1 MLEGFNPNTIK
12 DLEGAREAILRLVN
26 LVESLKAQVDQL
38 QAENQNLRDENNR
51 LKGEQGQP
59 DIKPKKKKKKSPSGS
74 SDYSSEK
81 ERRKPKRRRKQNKND
96 KIKIDRERVL
106 DVEADI
112 LPEDAEFKGY
122 NDVVVQD
129 IKIKT
134 DNVRFRKKKYY
145 SASKGQMY
153 TASLPLGYE
162 GQFGPML
169 KSWIIVLYFAMNVTE
184 PKIVAFLQTVGI
196 FISSGK
202 VSDIIH
208 SETGQMHDEKT
219 EIYEAGLRS
228 TAWQQTDDTGI
239 RVNGQNCYTH
249 IVCNPFYTVYFT
261 KPRKDRLTVLK
272 ILWGDRPLSF
282 CVNELA
288 FAYWEHC
295 GLSQSKREALI
306 HLPPQQM
313 LTQPEFETFLKE
325 HGPQLGPQQYKWVL
339 EGAAIAAYH
348 SQDEFPIV
356 LLLLCDDARQF
367 KRITEILALCWVHE
381 GRHYKKLNP
390 ALEYHAQILDQFLT
404 QFWAFYHQLA
414 AYQLDPTPAEREHLA
429 DEFDQL
435 FSTVTGY
442 QYLDQRIA
450 KTKAKKEELLP
461 VLDYPQ
467 IPLHNNAAEL
477 GARQQKPKQ
486 NISFGPRTEEGAR
499 IWDTGLT
506 LVATA
511 YKLGVN
517 IFDYIC
523 DRVSGAYQMPSLASL
538 IEHKAA
544 QSQLEQTFQS
554 EPP

>member
-1 MLEGFNPNTIK
+1 MLEGFDPDTIK
-12 DLEGAREAILRLVN
+12 DIDGARAAILRLVN
-26 LVESLKAQVDQL
+26 LVESLKVQVDQL
-38 QAENQNLRDENNR
+38 QVENQGLRDENNR

-59 DIKPKKKKKKSPSGS
+59 RIKPNKKKTGS
-74 SDYSSEK
+74 AHYSSEK
-81 ERRKPKRRRKQNKND
+81 ERGKPKRRCKQSKND

-106 DVEADI
+106 EVEADI

-122 NDVVVQD
+122 DEVVVQD
-129 IKIKT
+129 LKIGT
-134 DNVRFRKKKYY
+134 DNVRFRKKKYH
-145 SASKGQMY
+145 SPSQGQTY
-153 TASLPLGYE
+153 TAPLPLGYE

-202 VSDIIH
+202 VSEIIH
-208 SETGQMHDEKT
+208 SQTGQMHDEKT

-228 TAWQQTDDTGI
+228 TPWQQTDDTGL

-261 KPRKDRLTVLK
+261 KPHKDRLTVLQ

-288 FAYWEHC
+288 LAYWEQS
-295 GLSQSKREALI
+295 GLSKSKREALT
-306 HLPPQQM
+306 HLPQEQM
-313 LTQPEFETFLKE
+313 LSQPEFETLLKE
-325 HGPQLGPQQYKWVL
+325 HGPELGPQQYKWVL

-348 SQDEFPIV
+348 TQDEFPIV

-390 ALEYHAQILDQFLT
+390 AIEYHAQILDQFLT
-404 QFWAFYHQLA
+404 KFWLFYHELV
-414 AYQLDPTPAEREHLA
+414 AYREDPTPSERKRLSA
-429 DEFDQL
+429 EFDQL
-435 FSTVTGY
+435 FSTATGY

-450 KTKAKKEELLP
+450 KTKAKKNELLVVFEHP
-461 VLDYPQ
+461 H

-486 NISFGPRTEEGAR
+486 NISFGPRTEAGAK

-506 LVATA
+506 LVSTA

-538 IEHKAA
+538 IEIKAA
-544 QSQLEQTFQS
+544 QSQLEPTFQS

>member
-1 MLEGFNPNTIK
+1 MLEGFNPDTIK
-12 DLEGAREAILRLVN
+12 DLDGAREAISRLLN
-26 LVESLKAQVDQL
+26 LVEALKAQVEQL
-38 QAENQNLRDENNR
+38 QAEKQSLRDENNR

-59 DIKPKKKKKKSPSGS
+59 VIKANKKKTGG
-74 SDYSSEK
+74 DNYSSEK
-81 ERRKPKRRRKQNKND
+81 ERRTRKRRRKQSKND
-96 KIKIDRERVL
+96 KIKIDREQVL

-122 NDVVVQD
+122 DEVVVQD

-134 DNVRFRKKKYY
+134 DNVRFRKKKYH
-145 SASKGQMY
+145 SPSKGQTY
-153 TASLPLGYE
+153 TAPLPLGYE
-162 GQFGPML
+162 GQFGPMI

-196 FISSGK
+196 YISAGK

-208 SETGQMHDEKT
+208 SQTGQMQDEKT
-219 EIYEAGLRS
+219 DIYEAGLRS
-228 TAWQQTDDTGI
+228 TPWQQTDDTGR

-261 KPRKDRLTVLK
+261 KPCKDRLTVLQ

-282 CVNELA
+282 CLNELA
-288 FAYWEHC
+288 FAYWEQG
-295 GLSQSKREALI
+295 GLSKSKREALT
-306 HLPPQQM
+306 HLPQEQM
-313 LTQPEFETFLKE
+313 FTQPKFETLLKE
-325 HGPQLGPQQYKWVL
+325 HGPELGPQQYKWVL

-348 SQDEFPIV
+348 TQDEFPIV

-381 GRHYKKLNP
+381 GRHYKKLTP
-390 ALEYHAQILDQFLT
+390 VLEYHVQILDQFLT
-404 QFWAFYHQLA
+404 KFWAFYHQLSL
-414 AYQLDPTPAEREHLA
+414 YQLDPSPAERERLT

-442 QYLDQRIA
+442 QYLNQRIA
-450 KTKAKKEELLP
+450 KTNAKKNELLV
-461 VLDYPQ
+461 VLEHPY

-486 NISFGPRTEEGAR
+486 NISFGPRTQNGSK

-517 IFDYIC
+517 IFDYIL
-523 DRVSGAYQMPSLASL
+523 DRVSGAYHMTSLATL
-538 IEHKAA
+538 IEMKAG

>member
-1 MLEGFNPNTIK
+1 
-12 DLEGAREAILRLVN
+12 
-26 LVESLKAQVDQL
+26 
-38 QAENQNLRDENNR
+38 
-51 LKGEQGQP
+51 
-59 DIKPKKKKKKSPSGS
+59 
-74 SDYSSEK
+74 
-81 ERRKPKRRRKQNKND
+81 
-96 KIKIDRERVL
+96 
-106 DVEADI
+106 
-112 LPEDAEFKGY
+112 
-122 NDVVVQD
+122 VVQD
-129 IKIKT
+129 IKIGT
-134 DNVRFRKKKYY
+134 DNVRFRKKKYH
-145 SASKGQMY
+145 SPSQGQTY
-153 TASLPLGYE
+153 TATLPLGYE

-196 FISSGK
+196 LISSGK
-202 VSDIIH
+202 VSEIIH
-208 SETGQMHDEKT
+208 SQTGQMHDEKT

-228 TAWQQTDDTGI
+228 TPWQQTDDTGI
-239 RVNGQNCYTH
+239 RVNGQNYYTH

-261 KPRKDRLTVLK
+261 KPHKDRLTVLE
-272 ILWGDRPLSF
+272 ILWGDRPLTF

-288 FAYWEHC
+288 LAYWEQC
-295 GLSQSKREALI
+295 GLAQCKRAVLT
-306 HLPPQQM
+306 HLPQEQM
-313 LTQPEFETFLKE
+313 LTQSEFETLLKE
-325 HGPQLGPQQYKWVL
+325 HGPELGPQQYKWVL

-348 SQDEFPIV
+348 TQDEFPIV

-381 GRHYKKLNP
+381 GRHYKKLKP

-404 QFWAFYHQLA
+404 QFWTFYHQLA
-414 AYQLDPTPAEREHLA
+414 AYKLDPNPAQRERLS

-435 FSTVTGY
+435 FATVTGY

-450 KTKAKKEELLP
+450 KSNAKKKELLS
-461 VLDYPQ
+461 VLDHPE
-467 IPLHNNAAEL
+467 IPLHNNEAEL
-477 GARQQKPKQ
+477 AARQQKPKQ
-486 NISFGPRTEEGAR
+486 NISFGPRTEPGAK

-538 IEHKAA
+538 IEIKAA

>member
-1 MLEGFNPNTIK
+1 MLEGFNPDTIK
-12 DLEGAREAILRLVN
+12 DLDGAREAIFRLLN
-26 LVESLKAQVDQL
+26 LVEALKAQVDHL
-38 QAENQNLRDENNR
+38 QAENQGLRDENNR

-59 DIKPKKKKKKSPSGS
+59 TIKPNKKKSGG
-74 SDYSSEK
+74 DNYSSEK
-81 ERRKPKRRRKQNKND
+81 ERRTPKRRRKQSKND
-96 KIKIDRERVL
+96 KIKINREQVL
-106 DVEADI
+106 DVAPDM

-122 NDVVVQD
+122 DKVVVQD
-129 IKIKT
+129 IKIET
-134 DNVRFRKKKYY
+134 DNVCFRKKKYY
-145 SASKGQMY
+145 APSTGQTY
-153 TASLPLGYE
+153 TATVPLGYE

-169 KSWIIVLYFAMNVTE
+169 KAWIMVLYFAMNVTE
-184 PKIVAFLQTVGI
+184 PKIVTFLQTVGI
-196 FISSGK
+196 YISAGK
-202 VSDIIH
+202 VSAIIH
-208 SETGQMHDEKT
+208 SQTGQLHAEKS

-228 TAWQQTDDTGI
+228 TPWQQTDDTSR
-239 RVNGQNCYTH
+239 RVNGQNYYTH

-261 KPRKDRLTVLK
+261 KPRKDRLTVLQ
-272 ILWGDRPLSF
+272 ILWGDQPLRF
-282 CVNELA
+282 CLNELA
-288 FAYWEHC
+288 LAYWEQC
-295 GLSQSKREALI
+295 GLSPSKREALTR
-306 HLPPQQM
+306 LPQAQL
-313 LTQPEFETFLKE
+313 LTQPEIETLLQE
-325 HGPQLGPQQYKWVL
+325 LGPELGPQQYPWVL

-348 SQDEFPIV
+348 TQDELPLV

-390 ALEYHAQILDQFLT
+390 ALEYHAHLLDQFLT
-404 QFWAFYHQLA
+404 KFWAFYHQLA
-414 AYQLDPTPAEREHLA
+414 LYQLDPSPAERERLTN
-429 DEFDQL
+429 EFDQL

-450 KTKAKKEELLP
+450 KTNTKKNELLV
-461 VLDYPQ
+461 VLEHPH

-486 NISFGPRTEEGAR
+486 NISFGPRTPNGSK

-517 IFDYIC
+517 IFDYLL

-538 IEHKAA
+538 IEMKAV
-544 QSQLEQTFQS
+544 QSQLAQTFQS

>member
-1 MLEGFNPNTIK
+1 MLEGFNPDTIK
-12 DLEGAREAILRLVN
+12 DLDGAREAISRLLN
-26 LVESLKAQVDQL
+26 LVEALKAQVDQL
-38 QAENQNLRDENNR
+38 QTENQSLRNENNR

-59 DIKPKKKKKKSPSGS
+59 TIKANKKKIGG
-74 SDYSSEK
+74 DNYSSEK
-81 ERRKPKRRRKQNKND
+81 ERRSRKRRRKQSKND
-96 KIKIDRERVL
+96 KIKIDREQVL
-106 DVEADI
+106 DVEPDI

-122 NDVVVQD
+122 DEVVVQD

-145 SASKGQMY
+145 SPSQGQTY
-153 TASLPLGYE
+153 TAPLPLGYE
-162 GQFGPML
+162 GQFGPMI

-196 FISSGK
+196 YISAGK
-202 VSDIIH
+202 VSDIIL
-208 SETGQMHDEKT
+208 SQTGQMQDEKT
-219 EIYEAGLRS
+219 DIYEAGLRS
-228 TAWQQTDDTGI
+228 TPWQQIDDTGR

-261 KPRKDRLTVLK
+261 KPRKDRLTVLQ

-282 CVNELA
+282 CLNELA
-288 FAYWEHC
+288 FAYWEQC
-295 GLSQSKREALI
+295 GLSKSKREALT
-306 HLPPQQM
+306 HLPQEQR
-313 LTQPEFETFLKE
+313 LTQPEFETLLKE
-325 HGPQLGPQQYKWVL
+325 HGPELGSQQYTWVL

-348 SQDEFPIV
+348 TQEEFPIV

-381 GRHYKKLNP
+381 GRHYKKLTP
-390 ALEYHAQILDQFLT
+390 ALEYHVQILDQFLT
-404 QFWAFYHQLA
+404 KFWAFYHQLSL
-414 AYQLDPTPAEREHLA
+414 YQLDPSPAEKERLT

-435 FSTVTGY
+435 FSIVTGY
-442 QYLDQRIA
+442 QYLDQRMA
-450 KTKAKKEELLP
+450 KTMAKKNELLV
-461 VLDYPQ
+461 VLEHPH

-486 NISFGPRTEEGAR
+486 NISFGPRTQNGSK

-517 IFDYIC
+517 IFDYIL
-523 DRVSGAYQMPSLASL
+523 DRVSGAYQMPSLATL
-538 IEHKAA
+538 IEIKTEKL
-544 QSQLEQTFQS
+544 QLEQTFQS

>member
-1 MLEGFNPNTIK
+1 MLEGFNPDTIK
-12 DLEGAREAILRLVN
+12 DLDGAREAIFRLLN
-26 LVESLKAQVDQL
+26 LVEALKAQVDQL
-38 QAENQNLRDENNR
+38 QAENQSLRDENNR

-59 DIKPKKKKKKSPSGS
+59 DIKPNKKKSQSNS
-74 SDYSSEK
+74 SNYSSEK
-81 ERRKPKRRRKQNKND
+81 ERRKPKRRRKQSKND
-96 KIKIDRERVL
+96 KIKIDREQVL

-122 NDVVVQD
+122 DEVVVQD
-129 IKIKT
+129 IKIET
-134 DNVRFRKKKYY
+134 DNIRFRKKKYH
-145 SASKGQMY
+145 SPAKGQTY
-153 TASLPLGYE
+153 TATLPLGYE
-162 GQFGPML
+162 GQFGPMI

-196 FISSGK
+196 YISSGK

-208 SETGQMHDEKT
+208 SQTGQMHDEKT
-219 EIYEAGLRS
+219 EIYAAGLRS
-228 TAWQQTDDTGI
+228 TPWQQTDDTGI

-261 KPRKDRLTVLK
+261 KPRKDRLTVLQ
-272 ILWGDRPLSF
+272 ILWGDHPLSF
-282 CVNELA
+282 CLNELA
-288 FAYWEHC
+288 FAYWEQC
-295 GLSQSKREALI
+295 GLSKSKREALTR
-306 HLPPQQM
+306 LPQEQM
-313 LTQPEFETFLKE
+313 LTQPEFETLLKE
-325 HGPQLGPQQYKWVL
+325 HGPELGPQQYKWVL

-348 SQDEFPIV
+348 TQDEFPIV

-404 QFWAFYHQLA
+404 QFWIFYHQLA

-450 KTKAKKEELLP
+450 KTKAKKIELLS

-486 NISFGPRTEEGAR
+486 NISFGPRTEEGAK

-523 DRVSGAYQMPSLASL
+523 DRVSGTYQMPSLAGL
-538 IEHKAA
+538 IEQKAA
-544 QSQLEQTFQS
+544 QFQLKQPFQS

>member
-1 MLEGFNPNTIK
+1 MLEGFNPDTIK
-12 DLEGAREAILRLVN
+12 DIDGAREAILRLLN
-26 LVESLKAQVDQL
+26 LVETLKVQVDQL
-38 QAENQNLRDENNR
+38 QAENQSLRDENNR

-59 DIKPKKKKKKSPSGS
+59 DIKPNKKKAQSGS
-74 SDYSSEK
+74 SNYSSEK
-81 ERRKPKRRRKQNKND
+81 ERHKAKRRRKHSKND
-96 KIKIDRERVL
+96 KIKIDREQVL

-122 NDVVVQD
+122 DEVVVQD

-134 DNVRFRKKKYY
+134 DNVRFRKKRYY

-153 TASLPLGYE
+153 TASLPPGYE

-184 PKIVAFLQTVGI
+184 PKILAFLQTVGI

-208 SETGQMHDEKT
+208 GQTGQMHDEKT

-228 TAWQQTDDTGI
+228 TPWQQIDDTGR

-261 KPRKDRLTVLK
+261 KPRKDRLTVLQ
-272 ILWGDRPLSF
+272 ILWGDHPLNF
-282 CVNELA
+282 CLNDLA
-288 FAYWEHC
+288 FAYWEQC
-295 GLSQSKREALI
+295 GLSQRKRAALS
-306 HLPPQQM
+306 HLPQEQM
-313 LTQPEFETFLKE
+313 FTQAEFEYLLKE
-325 HGPQLGPQQYKWVL
+325 HGPHLGPQQYQWVL

-348 SQDEFPIV
+348 TQDQFPIV
-356 LLLLCDDARQF
+356 LLLLCDDAKQF
-367 KRITEILALCWVHE
+367 KRITDLLALCWVHE

-390 ALEYHAQILDQFLT
+390 AIDYHAHLLDQFLT
-404 QFWAFYHQLA
+404 RFWAFYHHLA
-414 AYQLDPTPAEREHLA
+414 AYQANPTPAERERLS

-450 KTKAKKEELLP
+450 KTRTKKNELLV
-461 VLDYPQ
+461 VLQHPYL
-467 IPLHNNAAEL
+467 PLHNNAAEL

-486 NISFGPRTEEGAR
+486 NISFGPRTQNGSK
-499 IWDTGLT
+499 IWDTALT

-517 IFDYIC
+517 IFDYML
-523 DRVSGAYQMPSLASL
+523 DRVSGAYQMPSLATL
-538 IEHKAA
+538 IEIKAG

>member
-1 MLEGFNPNTIK
+1 MLEGINPDTIK
-12 DLEGAREAILRLVN
+12 DLDGAREAVSRLLN
-26 LVESLKAQVDQL
+26 LVEALKAQVDQL
-38 QAENQNLRDENNR
+38 QVENQNLRDENNR

-59 DIKPKKKKKKSPSGS
+59 DIKPNKKKSQSDS
-74 SDYSSEK
+74 SNYSSEK
-81 ERRKPKRRRKQNKND
+81 ERRKPKRRRKQSKND
-96 KIKIDRERVL
+96 KIKIDREQVL
-106 DVEADI
+106 EVEPGI
-112 LPEDAEFKGY
+112 LPADAEFKGY
-122 NDVVVQD
+122 DEVVVQD
-129 IKIKT
+129 LKIKT
-134 DNVRFRKKKYY
+134 DNIRFRKKKYY
-145 SASKGQMY
+145 SPSKGQTY
-153 TASLPLGYE
+153 TAPLPLGYE
-162 GQFGPML
+162 GQFGPMI

-184 PKIVAFLQTVGI
+184 PKIVALLQTVGI
-196 FISSGK
+196 LISSGK
-202 VSDIIH
+202 VSEIIH
-208 SETGQMHDEKT
+208 SETGQMHHEKS
-219 EIYEAGLRS
+219 EIYETGLRS
-228 TAWQQTDDTGI
+228 TPWQQTDDTGR

-261 KPRKDRLTVLK
+261 KPRKDRLTVLQ

-282 CVNELA
+282 CLNELA
-288 FAYWEHC
+288 FAYWEQC
-295 GLSQSKREALI
+295 GLAKSKREALTR
-306 HLPPQQM
+306 LPQEQRF
-313 LTQPEFETFLKE
+313 TQPEFDTLLKE
-325 HGPQLGPQQYKWVL
+325 LGLGLGPQQYTRVL

-348 SQDEFPIV
+348 TQEEFPIV

-404 QFWAFYHQLA
+404 KFWAFYHQLGL
-414 AYQLDPTPAEREHLA
+414 YQLDPSPAERERLT

-442 QYLDQRIA
+442 QYLDQQIA
-450 KTKAKKEELLP
+450 KTNAKKNELLV
-461 VLDYPQ
+461 VLAHPHL
-467 IPLHNNAAEL
+467 PLHNNAAEL

-486 NISFGPRTEEGAR
+486 NVSFGPRTQNGSK

-517 IFDYIC
+517 IFDYIL

-538 IEHKAA
+538 IEVRAV
-544 QSQLEQTFQS
+544 QSQLEQTLQS

>member
-1 MLEGFNPNTIK
+1 MLEGFNPDPIK
-12 DLEGAREAILRLVN
+12 DLDGAREAISRLLN
-26 LVESLKAQVDQL
+26 LVEALKAQVDQL
-38 QAENQNLRDENNR
+38 QTENQGLRDENNR

-59 DIKPKKKKKKSPSGS
+59 SIKPNKKKTGS
-74 SDYSSEK
+74 DNYSSEK
-81 ERRKPKRRRKQNKND
+81 ERRKPKGRRKQSKND

-122 NDVVVQD
+122 DEVVVQD
-129 IKIKT
+129 IKIGT
-134 DNVRFRKKKYY
+134 DNVRFRKKKYH
-145 SASKGQMY
+145 SPSQGQTY
-153 TASLPLGYE
+153 TAPLPLGYE

-202 VSDIIH
+202 VSEIIH
-208 SETGQMHDEKT
+208 SQTGQMHDEKT

-228 TAWQQTDDTGI
+228 TPWQQTDDTGL

-261 KPRKDRLTVLK
+261 KPRKDRLTVLQ

-282 CVNELA
+282 CLNELA
-288 FAYWEHC
+288 FAYWKQC
-295 GLSQSKREALI
+295 GLSKSKRETLTR
-306 HLPPQQM
+306 LPQEQL
-313 LTQPEFETFLKE
+313 LTQPEFETLLKE
-325 HGPQLGPQQYKWVL
+325 HGPELGPQQYKWVL

-348 SQDEFPIV
+348 TQDEFPIV
-356 LLLLCDDARQF
+356 LLLLCDDAGQF

-404 QFWAFYHQLA
+404 KFWAFYHQLSV
-414 AYQLDPTPAEREHLA
+414 YQLDPSPAERERLT

-450 KTKAKKEELLP
+450 KTNAKKNELLV
-461 VLDYPQ
+461 VLEHPH

-486 NISFGPRTEEGAR
+486 NISFGPRTQNGSK

-517 IFDYIC
+517 IFDYIL
-523 DRVSGAYQMPSLASL
+523 DRVSGTYQMPSLANL
-538 IEHKAA
+538 IELKAV

>member
-1 MLEGFNPNTIK
+1 MLEGFNPDPIK
-12 DLEGAREAILRLVN
+12 DLDGAREAISRLLN
-26 LVESLKAQVDQL
+26 LVEALKAQVDQL
-38 QAENQNLRDENNR
+38 QTENQGLRDENNR

-59 DIKPKKKKKKSPSGS
+59 SIKPNKKKTGS
-74 SDYSSEK
+74 DNYSSEK
-81 ERRKPKRRRKQNKND
+81 ERRKPKGRRKQSKND

-122 NDVVVQD
+122 DEVVVQD
-129 IKIKT
+129 IKIGT
-134 DNVRFRKKKYY
+134 DNVRFRKKKYH
-145 SASKGQMY
+145 SPSQGQTY
-153 TASLPLGYE
+153 TAPLPLGYE

-202 VSDIIH
+202 VSEIIH
-208 SETGQMHDEKT
+208 SQTGQMHDEKT

-228 TAWQQTDDTGI
+228 TPWQQTDDTGL

-261 KPRKDRLTVLK
+261 KPRKDRLTVLQ

-282 CVNELA
+282 CLNELA
-288 FAYWEHC
+288 FAYWEQC
-295 GLSQSKREALI
+295 GLSKSKRETLTR
-306 HLPPQQM
+306 LPQEQL
-313 LTQPEFETFLKE
+313 LTQPEFETLLKE
-325 HGPQLGPQQYKWVL
+325 HGPELGPQQYKWVL

-348 SQDEFPIV
+348 TQDEFPIV
-356 LLLLCDDARQF
+356 LLLLCDDAGQF

-404 QFWAFYHQLA
+404 KFWAFYHQLSV
-414 AYQLDPTPAEREHLA
+414 YQLDPSPAERERLT

-450 KTKAKKEELLP
+450 KTNAKKNELLV
-461 VLDYPQ
+461 VLEHPH

-486 NISFGPRTEEGAR
+486 NISFGPRTQNGSK

-517 IFDYIC
+517 IFDYIL
-523 DRVSGAYQMPSLASL
+523 DRVSGTYQMPSLANL
-538 IEHKAA
+538 IELKAV

>member
-1 MLEGFNPNTIK
+1 MLEGFNPDTIK
-12 DLEGAREAILRLVN
+12 DLNGARAAILHLVN

-38 QAENQNLRDENNR
+38 QAENQSLRDENNR

-59 DIKPKKKKKKSPSGS
+59 SIKPNKKKTGS
-74 SDYSSEK
+74 DNYSSEK
-81 ERRKPKRRRKQNKND
+81 ERRQPKRRRKQSKNA
-96 KIKIDRERVL
+96 KIKIDREQVL

-122 NDVVVQD
+122 DEVVVQD

-134 DNVRFRKKKYY
+134 DNVRFRKKKYH
-145 SASKGQMY
+145 SPSQGQTY
-153 TASLPLGYE
+153 TAPLPLGYE

-196 FISSGK
+196 YISSGK
-202 VSDIIH
+202 VSEIIH
-208 SETGQMHDEKT
+208 SQTGQMHDEKT

-228 TAWQQTDDTGI
+228 TPWQQTDDTGL

-261 KPRKDRLTVLK
+261 KPRKDRLTVLQ
-272 ILWGDRPLSF
+272 ILWGDQPLSF
-282 CVNELA
+282 CLNELA
-288 FAYWEHC
+288 FAYWEQC
-295 GLSQSKREALI
+295 GLSKSKREALTR
-306 HLPPQQM
+306 LPQEQM
-313 LTQPEFETFLKE
+313 LTQPKFETLLKE
-325 HGPQLGPQQYKWVL
+325 HGPELGPQQYKWVL

-348 SQDEFPIV
+348 TQDEFPIV

-381 GRHYKKLNP
+381 GRHYKKLTP
-390 ALEYHAQILDQFLT
+390 VLEYHVQILDQFLT
-404 QFWAFYHQLA
+404 KFWAFYHQLSL
-414 AYQLDPTPAEREHLA
+414 YQLDPSPAERERLT

-442 QYLDQRIA
+442 QYLNQRIA
-450 KTKAKKEELLP
+450 KTNAKKNELLV
-461 VLDYPQ
+461 VLEHPY

-486 NISFGPRTEEGAR
+486 NISFGPRTQNGSK

-517 IFDYIC
+517 IFDYIL
-523 DRVSGAYQMPSLASL
+523 DRVSGAYHMTSLATL
-538 IEHKAA
+538 IEMKAG